1 MTDTT
6 AAPPRAPEEG
16 QTAELLSLTRAA
28 ARMGISAYRLNGLI
42 DDGKI
47 FPVEVGRRRQIST
60 SEIARYLGPRPR
72 GEFEI
77 PGLRVDYRQLAAR
90 LRSAPGARVA
100 LTSPLDGRATG
111 VSPDDADFAAR
122 RRLMRIDG
130 ITPAMARDL
139 PDADD
144 YWFDTTTYDVI
155 ARDESGWRV
164 ALPAPTAVA
173 VHDDPHP
180 TLLHWTLVN
189 TLRSTN
195 VLEAVRE
202 LHERGGE

>member
-1 MTDTT
+1 MTDTAT
-6 AAPPRAPEEG
+6 VAPDD
-16 QTAELLSLTRAA
+16 LLSMPKAA
-28 ARMGISAYRLNGLI
+28 ARLGISLYRLNGLVER
-42 DDGKI
+42 GKI
-47 FPVEVGRRRQIST
+47 FPVDEGARRYVHVD
-60 SEIARYLGPRPR
+60 EIRRYLGSKPG

-77 PGLRVDYRQLAAR
+77 PGLRVDYRQLASR

-100 LTSPLDGRATG
+100 LTSPLMGGAG
-111 VSPDDADFAAR
+111 ISPDDADFAAR

-173 VHDDPHP
+173 VYDDPHP